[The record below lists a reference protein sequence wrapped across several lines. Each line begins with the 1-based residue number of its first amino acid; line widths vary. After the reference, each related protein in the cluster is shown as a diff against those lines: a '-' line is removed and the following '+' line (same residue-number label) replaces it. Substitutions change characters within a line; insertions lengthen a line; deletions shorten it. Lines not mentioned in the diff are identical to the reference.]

1 MKEKNRK
8 LKKIEKLTKYFIHPN
23 THFYGGYIYDG
34 TDIELCNDSDSMND
48 EKGKENFRINVKQRI
63 EDGILYT
70 DISSIKIYKNGMKQ
84 NDTIHQELEL
94 KKGQLLVYVE
104 HQGFVISEYKMV
116 TVDEAKRI
124 YDILGGNKNDTGGL
138 EG

>member
-1 MKEKNRK
+1 MEEKNKKYKK
-8 LKKIEKLTKYFIHPN
+8 LGILTKYFIHPN

-34 TDIELCNDSDSMND
+34 DNIELCDDNDSMYN
-48 EKGKENFRINVKQRI
+48 EEGKENFKINVKQRI

-70 DISSIKIYKNGMKQ
+70 DINSSRIYKNGMKQ

-94 KKGQLLVYVE
+94 KKGQLLVYVQ

-116 TVDEAKRI
+116 TVEEAKKI
-124 YDILGGNKNDTGGL
+124 YDILGGNKNDTGANKG
-138 EG
+138 

>member
-1 MKEKNRK
+1 MKEENKKFKK
-8 LKKIEKLTKYFIHPN
+8 LESLTKYFIRPN
-23 THFYGGYIYDG
+23 TRFYGGYIHNGDNIY
-34 TDIELCNDSDSMND
+34 LCDDNDSMSD
-48 EKGKENFRINVKQRI
+48 EEGKENFKINVKQRI
-63 EDGILYT
+63 ENDILYT
-70 DISSIKIYKNGMKQ
+70 DIKSTRIYKNGMKQ

-116 TVDEAKRI
+116 TVDEAKKI
-124 YDILGGNKNDTGGL
+124 YDILGGNKNDTGGI

>member
-1 MKEKNRK
+1 MKNKK
-8 LKKIEKLTKYFIHPN
+8 LKKLKELTKYFIHPN
-23 THFYGGYIYDG
+23 THFYGGYIYNGD
-34 TDIELCNDSDSMND
+34 DIELCDDNDSMSD
-48 EKGKENFRINVKQRI
+48 EEGKVNFKINIKQRI
-63 EDGILYT
+63 EEGILFT
-70 DISSIKIYKNGMKQ
+70 DICSIRIYKNGMKQ

-116 TVDEAKRI
+116 TADEAKKI
-124 YDILGGNKNDTGGL
+124 YDILGGNNNETGGI

>member
-1 MKEKNRK
+1 MKEGNKKFKK
-8 LKKIEKLTKYFIHPN
+8 LESLTKYFIHPD

-34 TDIELCNDSDSMND
+34 DNIELCDDNDSMYN
-48 EKGKENFRINVKQRI
+48 EEGKENFKINVKQRI

-70 DISSIKIYKNGMKQ
+70 DINSSRIYKNGMKQ

-94 KKGQLLVYVE
+94 KKGQLLVYVQ

-116 TVDEAKRI
+116 TVEEAKKI
-124 YDILGGNKNDTGGL
+124 YDILGGNKNDTGGI